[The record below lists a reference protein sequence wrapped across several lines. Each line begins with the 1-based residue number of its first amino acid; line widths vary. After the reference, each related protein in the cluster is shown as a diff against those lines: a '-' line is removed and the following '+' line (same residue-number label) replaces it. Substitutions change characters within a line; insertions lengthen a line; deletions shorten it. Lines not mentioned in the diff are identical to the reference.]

1 MEIRK
6 IWTSTVLND
15 YVEFPHCGQVAVI
28 ERFSQELKSGKTRQE
43 TAYVI
48 TSLTPHQAGP
58 ESLLEL
64 NRGHWEIENR
74 LHWVRDVTYDED
86 RSQIRTGNGPLTMA
100 CLRNFAI
107 SVLRLAHYH
116 NIASALRELAARPHL
131 ALGLIRI

>member
-1 MEIRK
+1 
-6 IWTSTVLND
+6 V
-15 YVEFPHCGQVAVI
+15 VVI

-86 RSQIRTGNGPLTMA
+86 RS
-100 CLRNFAI
+100 
-107 SVLRLAHYH
+107 
-116 NIASALRELAARPHL
+116 
-131 ALGLIRI
+131 